1 MGTGIENGIGLLNI
15 IVLYWLCGLG
25 GILLSMNVRPNT
37 HGVGASTA
45 IFGLVGFYFSY
56 IFSYWFYMGRVRCG
70 QRIFLVI
77 YVFLLVLLNSP
88 LMQSDPHT
96 DNIGHLGGFI
106 TGILVGFAITE

>member
-45 IFGLVGFYFSY
+45 IFGLVGFYF
-56 IFSYWFYMGRVRCG
+56 
-70 QRIFLVI
+70 
-77 YVFLLVLLNSP
+77 
-88 LMQSDPHT
+88 
-96 DNIGHLGGFI
+96 
-106 TGILVGFAITE
+106 